1 MSENKTENSAVTIL
15 IVDDDSFICDMVRA
29 HLDLQGYKVFTACSG
44 AEALQKTKET
54 EKIDILLTDIMMPQ
68 MNGVELAKKFVNLI
82 PGVKILFMSGY
93 LSDPVRDENLPL
105 EKYPVLE
112 KPFSLDRLKSE
123 FCRVL
128 ANQPAVFA

>member
-1 MSENKTENSAVTIL
+1 MPGNNTKSIAVTIL

-29 HLDLQGYKVFTACSG
+29 HLALQGYQVFTACSG
-44 AEALQKTKET
+44 AEAIQKTEET
-54 EKIDILLTDIMMPQ
+54 KKIDILLTDIMMPR

-82 PGVKILFMSGY
+82 PRVKILFMSGY
-93 LSDPVRDENLPL
+93 LNEPVRDEALPL

-123 FCRVL
+123 FTRVL
-128 ANQPAVFA
+128 ANQPAVFS